1 MRSISESTRT
11 LRHFS
16 LGAKADISSRSR
28 DGRARSLNRRNC
40 FALFYFQAD
49 VATNRKEVNLKT
61 SRNKTP
67 NSLRRSDHHPNRQE
81 AERDQIPRTIVG
93 KKVSQDEKN
102 QRANNRPFDT
112 ADASND
118 YNEYDVR
125 RPIGDTETCRRRY
138 TQFLKDHER
147 PDQSAY
153 ERRN

>member
-1 MRSISESTRT
+1 VT
-11 LRHFS
+11 
-16 LGAKADISSRSR
+16 
-28 DGRARSLNRRNC
+28 
-40 FALFYFQAD
+40 
-49 VATNRKEVNLKT
+49 TNRKEVKLKT

-67 NSLRRSDHHPNRQE
+67 NSLRRTDHHPNRQE

-112 ADASND
+112 AYASND